1 MYQVNSVNYEVTC
14 WICFPVYHAWL
25 TVTETECQDPD
36 IRDLDSEAGG
46 NYISAISPLVSGLYC
61 KLVLCLVVA

>member
-1 MYQVNSVNYEVTC
+1 MSENPFRNGV
-14 WICFPVYHAWL
+14 ICLLCFSVYHAWL

-46 NYISAISPLVSGLYC
+46 NYISAISPLVSSLSVTFNVNC
-61 KLVLCLVVA
+61 IVAC